1 MTEND
6 RASAPVRILY
16 KPWGVIA
23 GVAGGMI
30 AGTVFKRVWRLVRG
44 EDEVPGAIDPARSW
58 TETAFAAALEGAVFG
73 VAALLQRI
81 AIGIATAILG
91 WTYASSGYVA
101 NVQQSAH
108 TLTAMRATVALV
120 PLLFLALSG
129 IAMIFNPLGRSANRR
144 AAAQVS
150 SETAA

>member
-1 MTEND
+1 
-6 RASAPVRILY
+6 
-16 KPWGVIA
+16 
-23 GVAGGMI
+23 
-30 AGTVFKRVWRLVRG
+30 
-44 EDEVPGAIDPARSW
+44 
-58 TETAFAAALEGAVFG
+58 VFG

>member
-1 MTEND
+1 MLGLAGFALGD
-6 RASAPVRILY
+6 VRTST
-16 KPWGVIA
+16 
-23 GVAGGMI
+23 GMQLFLI
-30 AGTVFKRVWRLVRG
+30 GMQVLIVGMHFTFWAMLPNTIEYG
-44 EDEVPGAIDPARSW
+44 EV
-58 TETAFAAALEGAVFG
+58 ETGLHVEGAVFG

>member
-73 VAALLQRI
+73 ESKRWWTAGRRPASRKRLGPGQPDTARHAGELALLRE
-81 AIGIATAILG
+81 A
-91 WTYASSGYVA
+91 
-101 NVQQSAH
+101 AH
-108 TLTAMRATVALV
+108 TWQQ
-120 PLLFLALSG
+120 P
-129 IAMIFNPLGRSANRR
+129 RR
-144 AAAQVS
+144 AGRC
-150 SETAA
+150 